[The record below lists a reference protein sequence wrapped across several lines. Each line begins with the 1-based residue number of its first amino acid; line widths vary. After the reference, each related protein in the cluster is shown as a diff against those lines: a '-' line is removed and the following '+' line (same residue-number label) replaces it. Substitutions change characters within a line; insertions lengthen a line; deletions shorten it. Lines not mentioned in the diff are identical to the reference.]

1 MENRERNMVKN
12 SEIIFVIE
20 EAIEGGY
27 TAKAL
32 GVSIFT
38 EAETLAA
45 LKMNIREA
53 ISCHFED
60 DEMPKI
66 IRLHIVKD
74 ELLTV

>member
-1 MENRERNMVKN
+1 MIKN

-20 EAIEGGY
+20 EAVEGGY
-27 TAKAL
+27 TARAL
-32 GVSIFT
+32 GASIFT
-38 EAETLAA
+38 EGETLSEV
-45 LKMNIREA
+45 KTNIKEA
-53 ISCHFED
+53 INCHFDE

>member
-1 MENRERNMVKN
+1 MVKN

-20 EAIEGGY
+20 EAVEGGY
-27 TAKAL
+27 TARSL
-32 GVSIFT
+32 GASIFT
-38 EAETLAA
+38 EGETLSEV
-45 LKMNIREA
+45 KVNIKDA
-53 ISCHFED
+53 IACHFED